1 MRLFSVRVGRTSQR
15 MPLCPRPG
23 RIAQHRQDNA
33 TERGLTLTLRRS
45 VPVADTRGVEHG
57 VLQTPGFDRSLE
69 LAAGCRERGH
79 LEEAYSWLRQ
89 AAPSADG
96 LLDRQAAALELARL
110 RAVAKPAARRHAR
123 VAVAGSYTTT
133 QLARLVGLA
142 AFQAG
147 VDIELYESQYGQY
160 SQDLLDPGSALYAF
174 RPEVVVLAVHEGAL
188 QLPALSDQPK
198 AEVDTEL
205 RRWQQLWSLARE
217 RAAARVI
224 QHTFAI
230 PPAQPLGHLAG
241 RLGSRYAMGQRLNAR
256 MMRDA
261 PADVA
266 FVDCDRLASWYGK
279 RAWFDDRYWYL
290 TKQALA
296 PDALWLL
303 ATHTAA
309 VLAATLGL
317 ARKCVVLDLDGTLW
331 GGVIGEDGVSGIA
344 LGGGPAG
351 DAYASFQS
359 FLLGLKHKG
368 ILLAVA
374 SKNNDADARLPFQQ
388 HPDMRLHLDD
398 FAVFKASWADKATTL
413 RVIAGEL
420 GLGLD
425 SLVLVDDN
433 PAERALVRELL
444 PEVEVIDLPAD
455 PAGYVR
461 ALADYPGLE
470 TVALTEEDARRTDQ
484 YRARREAAQ
493 LAQSAGSLEEFHR
506 GLQMLARVAPF
517 DDFHLPRIAQMIA
530 KTNQF
535 NLTGRRRGLP
545 ELDALRQEAAYI
557 HLSLTLRDRFGD
569 HGLVG
574 VLIARQED
582 DTAVIDTWAM
592 SCRVIGRTVEAE
604 MLKHLCQATVARGCR
619 RLRGV
624 YVPSTRNQLV
634 KDLFASF
641 GFQLVGDQDGT
652 TTWEY
657 DLVRQ
662 GPIQND
668 VIADWAKAELAP
680 AAFAGER
687 AAALAE

>member
-1 MRLFSVRVGRTSQR
+1 MEQGALQR
-15 MPLCPRPG
+15 
-23 RIAQHRQDNA
+23 
-33 TERGLTLTLRRS
+33 
-45 VPVADTRGVEHG
+45 
-57 VLQTPGFDRSLE
+57 PGFDRSLE
-69 LAAGCRERGH
+69 LAAACRERGD
-79 LEEAYSWLRQ
+79 LEEAYGWLRQ
-89 AAPSADG
+89 AAESAGG

-110 RAVAKPAARRHAR
+110 RVVARPAAKRHAR

-133 QLARLVGLA
+133 QLARLIGLA
-142 AFQAG
+142 AFQVG
-147 VDIELYESQYGQY
+147 IDLEVYESQYGQY
-160 SQDLLDPGSALYAF
+160 SQDLLDPQSALYAF
-174 RPEVVVLAVHEGAL
+174 RPDVVILAVHEGAL
-188 QLPALSDQPK
+188 QLVALSDEPE
-198 AEVDTEL
+198 AEVETEL
-205 RRWQQLWSLARE
+205 GRWQRLWSLARE

-224 QHTFAI
+224 QHTFAL

-241 RLGSRYAMGQRLNAR
+241 RLGSRYAMGQRLNTR

-279 RAWFDDRYWYL
+279 RAWFDDRYWHL

-331 GGVIGEDGVSGIA
+331 GGVIGEDGLSGIA

-359 FLLGLKHKG
+359 FLLGLKQKG

-374 SKNNDADARLPFQQ
+374 SKNNEADARLPFQQ
-388 HPDMRLHLDD
+388 HPDMRLHLHD
-398 FAVFKASWADKATTL
+398 FALFKASWADKATTL
-413 RVIAGEL
+413 RAIAGEL

-461 ALADYPGLE
+461 ALAEYPGLE
-470 TVALTEEDARRTDQ
+470 TVALTEEDGRRTEQ

-493 LAQSAGSLEEFHR
+493 LAQAATNLEEFHR
-506 GLQMLARVAPF
+506 GLQMSARVAPF
-517 DDFHLPRIAQMIA
+517 DDFHLPRIAQLIA

-545 ELDALRQEAAYI
+545 ELEALRREAAYI

-569 HGLVG
+569 HGLVC
-574 VLIARQED
+574 VLIARQEGD
-582 DTAVIDTWAM
+582 AAVIDTWVM

-604 MLKHLCQATVARGCR
+604 MLKHLCQAAAARGCR
-619 RLRGV
+619 RLRGT
-624 YVPSTRNQLV
+624 YVPTTRNQLV
-634 KDLFASF
+634 QDLYASF
-641 GFQLVGDQDGT
+641 GFELVADEAGT

-657 DLVRQ
+657 DLVRH
-662 GPIQND
+662 GSIQND
-668 VIADWAKAELAP
+668 AITDGAKAELVP
-680 AAFAGER
+680 AGFAGEPTV
-687 AAALAE
+687 ALAE